1 MRKSQDIRLIWE
13 TYENLNENLQEPAG
27 FAEMVKKFKQEGVEN
42 LQRIKGELSRCP
54 DFNMDQ
60 FDMIHS
66 ILVEDQYKEHVP
78 YLMGTFTLQDNKY
91 DPTHRNDTVK
101 FRSLERLY
109 PGKTD
114 KDIFIQLSLHIVY
127 DLKGDCSIKTA
138 KWSLQIPESVN
149 AGAVNEEGDI
159 TSELEDSSGNKL
171 RLWRNMVFD
180 KALEYQLNPPTR
192 GADLASDWDF

>member
-1 MRKSQDIRLIWE
+1 MRKNRDIRLIWE
-13 TYENLNENLQEPAG
+13 TYKTQNENLQSPPS
-27 FAEMVKKFKQEGVEN
+27 AEEMLRKFKQEGVEN
-42 LQRIKGELSRCP
+42 VQRIKNELSRCP
-54 DFNMDQ
+54 NFNADQ

-66 ILVEDQYKEHVP
+66 ILVEEQYEDHIPHV
-78 YLMGTFTLQDNKY
+78 LGTFTLEDNKY

-101 FRSLERLY
+101 FRALEMMS
-109 PGKTD
+109 
-114 KDIFIQLSLHIVY
+114 KDIFIRLSLHIVY

-138 KWSLQIPESVN
+138 KWSLQIPESIN

-159 TSELEDSSGNKL
+159 TSELKDSSGNKL

-180 KALEYQLNPPTR
+180 KAREYQLNPPTR